1 MLAAVVAVTAW
12 NARIMAL
19 TSSFSAEIGSEPSN
33 GCGNDGLRVEML
45 VEDMHS
51 TAIEVD
57 PSLTMPQQGLKKKYN
72 KHRKLIG
79 VAPETSPIAGSNKEI
94 DEHSDVASAKG
105 HPKAMGAG
113 APTMS
118 QQGLKKKHNKRRNLI
133 GVAPETSPIAGAP
146 TMSQQGLKKKHN
158 KRRNLIGVAPETSPI
173 AGSNKEIDEHSD
185 AASAKGHPKAMGAG
199 APAMSQRGLKKKH
212 NKRRNLIGV
221 APETSPIAG
230 SNKEVDEHSDAASVK
245 GHPKAMGAGA
255 PTMSQRGLKKKH
267 NKRRKLIGVPPETSP
282 IAGSNME
289 IEGQSDVVASAEG
302 FAKAMGPVA
311 MPPSTATT
319 EMGEENYSKLL

>member
-1 MLAAVVAVTAW
+1 
-12 NARIMAL
+12 
-19 TSSFSAEIGSEPSN
+19 
-33 GCGNDGLRVEML
+33 ML
-45 VEDMHS
+45 VEDTHS

-79 VAPETSPIAGSNKEI
+79 V
-94 DEHSDVASAKG
+94 V
-105 HPKAMGAG
+105 
-113 APTMS
+113 
-118 QQGLKKKHNKRRNLI
+118 
-133 GVAPETSPIAGAP
+133 
-146 TMSQQGLKKKHN
+146 
-158 KRRNLIGVAPETSPI
+158 PETSPI

-185 AASAKGHPKAMGAG
+185 AASAKGHPKAMRAG
-199 APAMSQRGLKKKH
+199 APTMSQQGLKKKH

-221 APETSPIAG
+221 ATETSPIAGSNKEIDEHSDAASAKGHPKTMGAGAPTMSQRGLKKKHNKRRKLIGVPPETSPIAG
-230 SNKEVDEHSDAASVK
+230 SNKEIDEHSDGASAKDHPKAMSAGAPTMSQQGLKKKHNKRRNLIGVVTETSPIAGSNKEIDERSDAASAK
-245 GHPKAMGAGA
+245 GHPKAMVAGA

-319 EMGEENYSKLL
+319 EMGEEN